1 MSKWEKLENSINKKL
16 EKTFSDVGDV
26 VKGAT
31 PEKMRQW
38 RGEAAQKISSS
49 ASSVLSAPAKLGQQI
64 DSIKQHSVEKAQAIK
79 VDLSKSIDKNKSGKL
94 GKLGFVA
101 AFVAILQWAFIPLYK
116 KLSLL
121 FATMQ
126 PATLAS
132 TVILVT
138 VGSIAGI
145 GVYNSSNKIA
155 EEAGLIERAPAA
167 IEKPDPRPKYYKRN
181 ERELLVANVVVP
193 SYIEGKTTLRKLQ
206 IDFTVISSNRYIR
219 EYFFDNAYLLDD
231 VLNSK
236 IEPVIPEFPLGD
248 EGKMI
253 IKEKI
258 KAELNQLLKKMKIE
272 GSIDSIYISSI
283 LAA

>member
-16 EKTFSDVGDV
+16 EKSFSNVSNV
-26 VKGAT
+26 VRSAT
-31 PEKMRQW
+31 PDKMRQW
-38 RGEAAQKISSS
+38 RGEAVQKLS
-49 ASSVLSAPAKLGQQI
+49 ASATSAMAAPARLGQKLET
-64 DSIKQHSVEKAQAIK
+64 IKDHSAEKAQALK
-79 VDLSKSIDKNKSGKL
+79 LDLSKNIQKNKSGKL
-94 GKLGFVA
+94 GKFGFVA
-101 AFVAILQWAFIPLYK
+101 AIVAALQWAILPLYK
-116 KLSLL
+116 KISI
-121 FATMQ
+121 FFTTMQ

-132 TVILVT
+132 TIVLVT

-181 ERELLVANVVVP
+181 EKELLISNVIVP
-193 SYIEGKTTLRKLQ
+193 SYLEGKNSLRKLQ
-206 IDFTVISSNRYIR
+206 IDFTIISSNRYIR
-219 EYFFDNAYLLDD
+219 EYFFDNSYLLED

-236 IEPVIPEFPLGD
+236 IEPIVPDFPLGD
-248 EGKMI
+248 EGKLI

-258 KAELNQLLKKMKIE
+258 KAELNLLLKRMKIE